1 METNIAAVIIITLA
15 SATLGGFVIADLFP
29 KRKRHILVTGKK
41 KAAYYTP
48 ADLKTKVTGT
58 NSYVYTVECKFTEH
72 KNSDRIHVFRC
83 RESVY
88 DRLKT
93 SKSYDVLIKSH
104 EILKVIKLPK

>member
-15 SATLGGFVIADLFP
+15 SATLGGFIITDLLP

-48 ADLKTKVTGT
+48 PDLKTKVTGT
-58 NSYVYTVECKFTEH
+58 NSYVYTVECKYTDH
-72 KNSDRIHVFRC
+72 KKPDKIHVLKC

-88 DRLKT
+88 DRLKAN
-93 SKSYDVLIKSH
+93 KSYDVLIKNH
-104 EILKVIKLPK
+104 EILKVIKK